1 MMRSRG
7 HSSGF
12 SIVELM
18 TVLAIVGI
26 FMAWALPSFL
36 ETIRTN
42 RVTSRTNDLVLGM
55 SLARSEAIRRST
67 AVSVCASSNQTTCAG
82 DWGGG
87 WLVFVDPDAN
97 GVVGDP
103 ANDIVRVSQTDQNVD
118 ASANSNFRVVTFN
131 ERGLTTG
138 APSSASDRVITVFPR
153 TDCTTGREYR
163 RAISL
168 NITGQTAVR
177 KLACS

>member
-1 MMRSRG
+1 MMRSRR

-26 FMAWALPSFL
+26 FLAWALPSFL

-67 AVSVCASSNQTTCAG
+67 AVSVCASSDQTTCSG
-82 DWGGG
+82 DWSGG
-87 WLVFVDPDAN
+87 WVVFVDPDAN
-97 GVVGDP
+97 GVVGD
-103 ANDIVRVSQTDQNVD
+103 ATNDIVRVSQADENVD
-118 ASANSNFRVVTFN
+118 ATANSNFRVVTFN

-138 APSSASDRVITVFPR
+138 APSNPADRVITVYPH

-163 RAISL
+163 RAIALST
-168 NITGQTAVR
+168 TGQTAVR